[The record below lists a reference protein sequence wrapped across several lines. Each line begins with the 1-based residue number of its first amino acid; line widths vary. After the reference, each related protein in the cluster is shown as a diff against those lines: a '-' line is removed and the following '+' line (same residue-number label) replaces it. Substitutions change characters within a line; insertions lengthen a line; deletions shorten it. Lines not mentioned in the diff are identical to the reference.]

1 LQALERAQELELAQ
15 EGVGLLE
22 ERGPEIY
29 LRELGFVTLR
39 VALGQNLPQQDLGL
53 DVSLDKLQRI

>member
-1 LQALERAQELELAQ
+1 
-15 EGVGLLE
+15 VGLLE